1 MAHLI
6 SKLIFWIIA
15 AFYAYGALVHT
26 VNMLGLSG
34 FDWQNA
40 PSKWQMLDV
49 VYLVLDV
56 IVAIGFVLAWRLGL
70 VAFCAAALSQI
81 VLYTLLRPW
90 ITDVPL
96 NSHDR
101 PNKSLISIT

>member
-1 MAHLI
+1 MVRKANVECQNNGKRSMAHLI

-40 PSKWQMLDV
+40 PSKCQMFDV

-70 VAFCAAALSQI
+70 VAF
-81 VLYTLLRPW
+81 LLR
-90 ITDVPL
+90 
-96 NSHDR
+96 R
-101 PNKSLISIT
+101 